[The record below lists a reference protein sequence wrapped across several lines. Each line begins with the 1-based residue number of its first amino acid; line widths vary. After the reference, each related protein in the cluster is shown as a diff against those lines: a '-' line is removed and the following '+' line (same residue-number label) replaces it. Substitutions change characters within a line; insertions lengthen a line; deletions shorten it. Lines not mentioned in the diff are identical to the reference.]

1 MFYFHIIS
9 SISHDV
15 HFLHTPYSPRLTV
28 GGARR
33 LARKNLGK
41 RHLIYF
47 FECNDA
53 PFTVLPSSRLTKW
66 EAGFI
71 EEYDLGKTAKSGNK
85 NKAMLFDKALS
96 IAQLENERPIEMR
109 MDWNHQDTPVMKG
122 SGGGSKGKTV
132 ISPVAEQR
140 QQPQQQQRPKQS
152 QQQQVQQPP
161 KKKQKVHAVPPSG
174 DSVNRK
180 SAITQGSL
188 IEPSEDGPLLCKI
201 LRRLPV
207 GVSNASANAGLEFS
221 TNVGFVTLPSRQ
233 NATFADIRRVA
244 EKELD
249 EDCFPGGM
257 GKSEGGEGSRWKFY
271 VPKLGELKG
280 VFLLQL

>member
-1 MFYFHIIS
+1 MH
-9 SISHDV
+9 
-15 HFLHTPYSPRLTV
+15 SPRLTV

-53 PFTVLPSSRLTKW
+53 PFTVLPSSRITKW

-109 MDWNHQDTPVMKG
+109 MDWNHQETPVLKG
-122 SGGGSKGKTV
+122 SGGGGKRKTV
-132 ISPVAEQR
+132 ISPVAEQKQQQPKLS
-140 QQPQQQQRPKQS
+140 QQPQQQ
-152 QQQQVQQPP
+152 P
-161 KKKQKVHAVPPSG
+161 KKKQKIHAVPPFG

-180 SAITQGSL
+180 SAITKGSL

-207 GVSNASANAGLEFS
+207 GVSNSSANAGLEFS

-249 EDCFPGGM
+249 GDCFPDEI
-257 GKSEGGEGSRWKFY
+257 GKSETGEGPRWKFY
-271 VPKLGELKG
+271 VPKLGEQRR
-280 VFLLQL
+280 VFRLRFIF